1 MNLDSFHM
9 VDSVG
14 NWLFQC
20 RSEEE
25 LQELQGLLILQFSG
39 TVQFFYRFR

>member
-1 MNLDSFHM
+1 VNLGSFHM

-25 LQELQGLLILQFSG
+25 LQEIQG
-39 TVQFFYRFR
+39 